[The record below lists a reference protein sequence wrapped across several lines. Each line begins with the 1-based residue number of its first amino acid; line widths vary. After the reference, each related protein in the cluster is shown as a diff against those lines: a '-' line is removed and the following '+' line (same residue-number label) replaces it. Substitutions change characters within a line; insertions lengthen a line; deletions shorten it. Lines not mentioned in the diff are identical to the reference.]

1 MLNLSANSAF
11 QFDLIIW
18 LIFGVVL
25 LSIEMLTGT
34 FHFLFFGLAAFL
46 VALLS
51 WLFIDNLSLQISIF
65 SLLSLL
71 MVFVL
76 KKKIL
81 FRSLGFQNDVSQN
94 LIVSSPIKKHSEGFL
109 NYQGTMWTAVNTSD
123 SDLNTGDLAQIIKT
137 EGNKILL
144 KPMPKQEK

>member
-1 MLNLSANSAF
+1 MLNLTSYSPF
-11 QFDLIIW
+11 QFDITVWLII
-18 LIFGVVL
+18 GVAL
-25 LSIEMLTGT
+25 LCIEMLTGT

-51 WLFIDNLSLQISIF
+51 WLFIDSLTLQISIF
-65 SLLSLL
+65 SLLSLM

-81 FRSLGFQNDVSQN
+81 FGSLGFQNDISQN
-94 LIVSSPIKKHSEGFL
+94 LIMSSSISKHSEGFL
-109 NYQGTMWTAVNTSD
+109 NYQGTMWTAVNTSN
-123 SDLNTGDLAQIIKT
+123 SDLNAGDLAQIIKT

-144 KPMPKQEK
+144 KPISKQEN